1 MHNVDVL
8 QENVILKNQKY
19 VFGNLKKHSCKSI
32 DKDMQDK
39 NSTVKKY
46 WQTVEMKAYMGR
58 KRVWIGIYM
67 IWWAQQNSKCINK
80 TLKNDGNKSTDQ
92 CKSIFG
98 PRNQPT
104 TYRSNAVSTRD
115 TFFHEQTEMRQWII
129 WSNQA

>member
-1 MHNVDVL
+1 MKHNCENNSVHNVDVL

-58 KRVWIGIYM
+58 KRV
-67 IWWAQQNSKCINK
+67 
-80 TLKNDGNKSTDQ
+80 
-92 CKSIFG
+92 
-98 PRNQPT
+98 
-104 TYRSNAVSTRD
+104 
-115 TFFHEQTEMRQWII
+115 
-129 WSNQA
+129 